1 MVSRSWIK
9 HFQARRRPA
18 GHPPRL
24 YWPPMK
30 PIGPYVAA
38 RDLTGDRPAGAVRTL
53 RATDRLTGM
62 PVLLHVLPHVA
73 PLPELPQHPALLRPS
88 EGGLDGDVAYV
99 VTELPPHALPAADPL
114 PAARGALAGLA
125 ALHEAGQTHGGVGA
139 AQLWSVDGRV
149 ALAGAG
155 LPWDGEPSAAGDL
168 RDLRATLDTLGGLP
182 PALRGAPEGATA
194 RDLLARLDAPAAPA
208 NGESKEAPATPLPT
222 PGTGR
227 AGPVQVIVAGPD
239 PGEVSAASSAGP
251 EVAGVPEA
259 EVDLEESRPGDPAP
273 SLTSTAPS
281 PLPDSTRRRIGEPV
295 RIAWNADGTRRV
307 VKPGLEGALPPR
319 ARPRR
324 PAWLWPALVL
334 LALLALA
341 ALLWA
346 QRAASGP
353 VVSGSETRTAAAT
366 ACCPVRFT
374 VRGEQGIPVR
384 LSVIRAPQGAN
395 LPAGRDL
402 GRAPGTVQFPRPG
415 SYILRVAA
423 EGFTPGR
430 VTVTAPSTVPVTID
444 LAP

>member
-1 MVSRSWIK
+1 
-9 HFQARRRPA
+9 
-18 GHPPRL
+18 
-24 YWPPMK
+24 MK

-114 PAARGALAGLA
+114 LAARGALAGLA
-125 ALHEAGQTHGGVGA
+125 ALHEAGQTHGGVEA

-155 LPWDGEPSAAGDL
+155 LPWGGEPSAAGDL
-168 RDLRATLDTLGGLP
+168 RDLRGTLEALGGLP
-182 PALRGAPEGATA
+182 PALRGAPEDASA
-194 RDLLARLDAPAAPA
+194 RDLLARLDAPGVTAEEQAEAAPA
-208 NGESKEAPATPLPT
+208 PALADATPLPT
-222 PGTGR
+222 PGAAPEST
-227 AGPVQVIVAGPD
+227 VKVIVAAPGPD
-239 PGEVSAASSAGP
+239 PGPDPGDAARPAALDTVAPSPEEGRTGEATAAS
-251 EVAGVPEA
+251 
-259 EVDLEESRPGDPAP
+259 PAP
-273 SLTSTAPS
+273 PAPV

-307 VKPGLEGALPPR
+307 VKPGREGALPPR

-334 LALLALA
+334 LGLLALA
-341 ALLWA
+341 AALWA
-346 QRAASGP
+346 QRAAPG
-353 VVSGSETRTAAAT
+353 AAASEPGT
-366 ACCPVRFT
+366 LSAAAETCCPVRFT
-374 VRGEQGIPVR
+374 VRGEPGIPVR
-384 LSVIRAPQGAN
+384 LSVIQAPPGAN

-415 SYILRVAA
+415 TYTLRVAA

-430 VTVTAPSTVPVTID
+430 VTVTAPSAAPVTID